1 VPRKLAALKGRLEFG
16 PPKSAA
22 GVRTVALPRAAADEL
37 ATHLGTFV
45 GSAPDALVFTG
56 DKGALLRSGN
66 FGRATDWPRTV
77 VKVGLPAGF
86 HFHDLRHTGNT
97 IAAAAGASTRELM
110 HRMGHGSM
118 RAALIYQ
125 HATSERDRE
134 IADGMDRRIADAA
147 GRKTKKKVKGRKRPG
162 DRYWPVSGPQDRTG
176 VGGPIAW
183 RQQSSCGLREM
194 CGAGDGNRT
203 RTFSLE
209 D

>member
-97 IAAAAGASTRELM
+97 IAAAAGASTPRTDAPDRPRLDARRTDLPAR
-110 HRMGHGSM
+110 HQ
-118 RAALIYQ
+118 RA
-125 HATSERDRE
+125 
-134 IADGMDRRIADAA
+134 G
-147 GRKTKKKVKGRKRPG
+147 PG
-162 DRYWPVSGPQDRTG
+162 DRGRHGPQDCRRGRPQDQEEGQRTQTARRP
-176 VGGPIAW
+176 VLA
-183 RQQSSCGLREM
+183 REWP
-194 CGAGDGNRT
+194 ARSNRCQWANRVAAT
-203 RTFSLE
+203 E
-209 D
+209 